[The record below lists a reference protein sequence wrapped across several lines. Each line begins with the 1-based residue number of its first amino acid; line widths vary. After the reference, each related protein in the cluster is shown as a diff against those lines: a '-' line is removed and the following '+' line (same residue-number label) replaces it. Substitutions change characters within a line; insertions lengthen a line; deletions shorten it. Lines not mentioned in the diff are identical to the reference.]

1 MGKYRTYCS
10 LLISADDLFHSFHL
24 MTFKINIMMK
34 IFNVC
39 CICCLLLACEKPY
52 IADTGEDGQVV
63 APDNGRPVGEIL
75 WAENDTARFYLQGV
89 ELCDVVLTY
98 SPTPSVLITNPRY
111 RLPTKSEASEVLR
124 YADLSD
130 GCWMSKQRILCVDQS
145 GNYYTFLPHSNVT
158 KAGMKT
164 KYCILPMR
172 SERISEDGHVDITI
186 NDKWE

>member
-1 MGKYRTYCS
+1 MKKY
-10 LLISADDLFHSFHL
+10 LLF
-24 MTFKINIMMK
+24 
-34 IFNVC
+34 VC
-39 CICCLLLACEKPY
+39 AACLLAACEKPY
-52 IADTGEDGQVV
+52 IIDTGEDDPPVV
-63 APDNGRPVGEIL
+63 VPGDGRPAGEVL

-98 SPTPSVLITNPRY
+98 SPAPSMLITNPLY
-111 RLPTKSEASEVLR
+111 RLPTKLEAAEVLR

-130 GCWMSKQRILCVDQS
+130 SCWMSKQRILCVDDLS
-145 GNYYTFLPHSNVT
+145 GNYYTFVPYGTVT

-172 SERISEDGHVDITI
+172 SERTSEEGHLDITV

>member
-1 MGKYRTYCS
+1 MKKY
-10 LLISADDLFHSFHL
+10 
-24 MTFKINIMMK
+24 
-34 IFNVC
+34 
-39 CICCLLLACEKPY
+39 LLLLMMCALAACEKPY
-52 IADTGEDGQVV
+52 IADVGDDDESVV
-63 APDNGRPVGEIL
+63 SPGDGRPMGEVL

-98 SPTPSVLITNPRY
+98 SPAPSMLITNPLY

-124 YADLSD
+124 YADLYD
-130 GCWMSKQRILCVDQS
+130 GCWMSKQRILCVDDLS
-145 GNYYTFLPHSNVT
+145 GNYYTFVPHSNVT

-172 SERISEDGHVDITI
+172 SERTSEEGHVDITV

>member
-1 MGKYRTYCS
+1 MKKY
-10 LLISADDLFHSFHL
+10 
-24 MTFKINIMMK
+24 
-34 IFNVC
+34 
-39 CICCLLLACEKPY
+39 LLLLMMCALAACEKPY
-52 IADTGEDGQVV
+52 IADVGDDDESVV
-63 APDNGRPVGEIL
+63 SPGDGRPMGEVL

-98 SPTPSVLITNPRY
+98 SPAPSMLITNPLY

-124 YADLSD
+124 YADLYD
-130 GCWMSKQRILCVDQS
+130 GCWMSKQRILCVDDLS
-145 GNYYTFLPHSNVT
+145 GNYYTFVPYGTVT

-172 SERISEDGHVDITI
+172 SERTSKEGHVDITI

>member
-1 MGKYRTYCS
+1 
-10 LLISADDLFHSFHL
+10 
-24 MTFKINIMMK
+24 MK
-34 IFNVC
+34 KFM
-39 CICCLLLACEKPY
+39 LLLSVCALAACEKSY
-52 IADTGEDGQVV
+52 IADVGDDDPSVVSPGDGK
-63 APDNGRPVGEIL
+63 PVSEVL

-98 SPTPSVLITNPRY
+98 SPDPSVLITNPLY
-111 RLPTKSEASEVLR
+111 RLPTKLEAAEVLR

-130 GCWMSKQRILCVDQS
+130 SCWMSKQRILCVDEQ
-145 GNYYTFLPHSNVT
+145 GNYYTFVPHSNVT

-172 SERISEDGHVDITI
+172 SERTSKEGHVDITV

>member
-1 MGKYRTYCS
+1 MKKY
-10 LLISADDLFHSFHL
+10 LLF
-24 MTFKINIMMK
+24 
-34 IFNVC
+34 VC
-39 CICCLLLACEKPY
+39 AACLLAACEKPY
-52 IADTGEDGQVV
+52 IIDTGEDDPSVV
-63 APDNGRPVGEIL
+63 VPDNGMPVGEVL

-98 SPTPSVLITNPRY
+98 SPTPSMLITNPRY
-111 RLPTKSEASEVLR
+111 RLPTKSEAAEVLR

-130 GCWMSKQRILCVDQS
+130 SCWRSKQRILCVDEQ
-145 GNYYTFLPHSNVT
+145 GNYYTFVPHSNVT

-172 SERISEDGHVDITI
+172 SERTREQGHVDITV

>member
-1 MGKYRTYCS
+1 MKKY
-10 LLISADDLFHSFHL
+10 LLF
-24 MTFKINIMMK
+24 
-34 IFNVC
+34 VC
-39 CICCLLLACEKPY
+39 AACLLAACEKPY
-52 IADTGEDGQVV
+52 IIDTGEDEPSVV
-63 APDNGRPVGEIL
+63 VPDNGMPVGEVL

-98 SPTPSVLITNPRY
+98 SPTPSMLITNPRY
-111 RLPTKSEASEVLR
+111 RLPTKSEAAEVLR

-130 GCWMSKQRILCVDQS
+130 SCWRSKQRILCVDEQ
-145 GNYYTFLPHSNVT
+145 GNYYTFVPHSNVT

-172 SERISEDGHVDITI
+172 SERTSEEGHVDITV

>member
-1 MGKYRTYCS
+1 MKKY
-10 LLISADDLFHSFHL
+10 LLF
-24 MTFKINIMMK
+24 
-34 IFNVC
+34 VC
-39 CICCLLLACEKPY
+39 AACLLACEKPY
-52 IADTGEDGQVV
+52 IVDTGEDDPSVV
-63 APDNGRPVGEIL
+63 APGDVKPVGEVL

-98 SPTPSVLITNPRY
+98 SHAPSVLITNHLY

-124 YADLSD
+124 YADLPA
-130 GCWMSKQRILCVDQS
+130 GCWMSKQRILCVDEQ
-145 GNYYTFLPHSNVT
+145 GKYYTFAPHSNVT

-172 SERISEDGHVDITI
+172 SERTSEEGHVDITV

>member
-1 MGKYRTYCS
+1 MKKY
-10 LLISADDLFHSFHL
+10 LLLL
-24 MTFKINIMMK
+24 MMC
-34 IFNVC
+34 V
-39 CICCLLLACEKPY
+39 LLACEKPC
-52 IADTGEDGQVV
+52 IIDTGGDDPSVVVPGDGK
-63 APDNGRPVGEIL
+63 PVGEVL

-98 SPTPSVLITNPRY
+98 SPAPSMLITNHRY
-111 RLPTKSEASEVLR
+111 RLPTNLEAAEVLR

-130 GCWMSKQRILCVDQS
+130 SCWMSKQRILCVDDLS
-145 GNYYTFLPHSNVT
+145 GNYYTFVPHSNVT

-172 SERISEDGHVDITI
+172 SERTSEEGHVDITV

>member
-1 MGKYRTYCS
+1 MNKY
-10 LLISADDLFHSFHL
+10 LLF
-24 MTFKINIMMK
+24 
-34 IFNVC
+34 VC
-39 CICCLLLACEKPY
+39 AACLLAACEKPF
-52 IADTGEDGQVV
+52 IDDVGEDDPSVV
-63 APDNGRPVGEIL
+63 APGDGKSVGEVL

-98 SPTPSVLITNPRY
+98 SPAPSVLITDPLY

-124 YADLSD
+124 YANLSD
-130 GCWMSKQRILCVDQS
+130 SCWMSKQRILCVDEQ
-145 GNYYTFLPHSNVT
+145 GKYYTFAPHSNVT

-172 SERISEDGHVDITI
+172 SERTSEEEHVDITV